1 MNKNNQ
7 DNEIIHDSKKNKEH
21 FENGLFIF
29 RRDLRIQ
36 DNIGLTLAMEECD
49 NVFCIFIFTPE
60 QVTHNSFKSD
70 NALQFMIE
78 SLDDLEKSIHS
89 VKGKIGLFYGENNS
103 VIKKVIR
110 NYNIDCVYFNEDI
123 TPYAKKRDRQIQSL
137 CKSLKIPC
145 KQEWDYYLYRQDDI
159 KTTTNTYYTK
169 FTPYYNSALKV
180 KPHKPSYSRKYNI
193 SKNIKGNINLLDAY
207 LKFGG
212 DLNPNKLVSGG
223 RERGLNIINNIGKFK
238 NYNKTRDN
246 LDDSTTLLS
255 AYLKFGNISVRETF
269 YKMKGALGLSSGLLR
284 QLIWR
289 EFYANILN
297 NHPHVLGGPM
307 NQKYNKLK
315 WSNNTSLFN
324 AWKQGKTGFPIVDA
338 GMREMN
344 TTGYMHNRAR
354 LITASFLIKTLLIDW
369 EKGEKYF
376 AQKLTDYDPASNNGN
391 WQWIAST
398 GTDSQPY
405 FRIMNPWSQGEKTDP
420 DAEYIKK
427 WIPELKDVPAKKL
440 HHLYKINKKEDEH
453 MQHIKY
459 PEPIVDY
466 SEKREDALKM
476 YKNVQ

>member
-1 MNKNNQ
+1 MNKK
-7 DNEIIHDSKKNKEH
+7 ETLEEESKITKDK

-36 DNIGLTLAMEECD
+36 DNIGLNKAIQECD
-49 NVFCIFIFTPE
+49 KVFCIFIFTPE
-60 QVTHNSFKSD
+60 QVTSNSFKSD
-70 NALQFMIE
+70 NAVQFMIE
-78 SLDDLEKSIHS
+78 SLDDLEETIHS
-89 VKGKIGLFYGENNS
+89 VKGKLGLFYGENVSVVNK
-103 VIKKVIR
+103 VIKK
-110 NYNIDCVYFNEDI
+110 YHIDCVYFNEDI
-123 TPYAKKRDRQIQSL
+123 SPYAKKRDRQIEKV
-137 CKSLKIPC
+137 CKSNKIPC
-145 KQEWDYYLYRQDDI
+145 KTSWDYYLYSQDEI
-159 KTTTNTYYTK
+159 KTTTNSYYTK

-180 KPHKPSYSRKYNI
+180 KPPKPSYIKKYKI
-193 SKNIKGNINLLDAY
+193 SNQIQGNITLLDAY

-212 DLNPNKLVSGG
+212 DLNPNKLVTGG
-223 RERGLNIINNIGKFK
+223 RVRALNIINNIGKFK
-238 NYNKTRDN
+238 NYNKIRDN

-255 AYLKFGNISVRETF
+255 AYLKFGNISVREAF
-269 YKMKGALGLSSGLLR
+269 YKMKSALGLSSGLIR

-297 NHPHVLGGPM
+297 NFPHVLGNPM
-307 NQKYNKLK
+307 NTKYKKLN
-315 WSNNTSLFN
+315 WSTNTSLFN

-391 WQWIAST
+391 WQWVAST

-405 FRIMNPWSQGEKTDP
+405 FRIMNPWSQGEKFDP
-420 DAEYIKK
+420 DATYIKK
-427 WIPELKDVPAKKL
+427 WVPELKDVPAKKIHQL
-440 HHLYKINKKEDEH
+440 FKIEYKEDED
-453 MQHIKY
+453 MQKVKY

-466 SEKREDALKM
+466 SEMREKALKM
-476 YKNVQ
+476 YKNAS